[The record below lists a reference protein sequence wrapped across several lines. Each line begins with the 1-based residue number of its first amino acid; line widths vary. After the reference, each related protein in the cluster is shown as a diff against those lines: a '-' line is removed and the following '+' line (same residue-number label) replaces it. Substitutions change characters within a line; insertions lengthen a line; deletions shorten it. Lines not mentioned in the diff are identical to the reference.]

1 MGEGNEWRTTLTA
14 LEDMTWT
21 FDNIAGI
28 VEVVSLTLN
37 MATRWMVILTI
48 DLFAREEWGCF
59 GEYRVA
65 SKGVSATLTLTSRNL
80 GLWIYGESICFWLGV
95 DVVANVRYCLSCF
108 AGGVLGRSTLVIRN
122 PNAEF
127 AWDLQL
133 MRLGG

>member
-1 MGEGNEWRTTLTA
+1 MSGERTLTA

-37 MATRWMVILTI
+37 MATWWMVILTI

-65 SKGVSATLTLTSRNL
+65 SKGRKCYSDSHLSESRIMD
-80 GLWIYGESICFWLGV
+80 LWRV
-95 DVVANVRYCLSCF
+95 DMLLVRSRRCCERPLLLIMFRWWC
-108 AGGVLGRSTLVIRN
+108 AR
-122 PNAEF
+122 
-127 AWDLQL
+127 
-133 MRLGG
+133 

>member
-65 SKGVSATLTLTSRNL
+65 SKGRKCYSDSHLSESRIMD
-80 GLWIYGESICFWLGV
+80 LWRV
-95 DVVANVRYCLSCF
+95 DMLLVRSRRCCERPLLLIMFRWWC
-108 AGGVLGRSTLVIRN
+108 AR
-122 PNAEF
+122 
-127 AWDLQL
+127 
-133 MRLGG
+133 